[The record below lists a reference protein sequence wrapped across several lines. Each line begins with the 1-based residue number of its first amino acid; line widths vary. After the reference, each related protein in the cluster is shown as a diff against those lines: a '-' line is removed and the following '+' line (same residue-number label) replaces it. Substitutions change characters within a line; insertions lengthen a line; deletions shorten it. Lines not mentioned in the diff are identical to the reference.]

1 MATRRWRHHVLA
13 TEVSPGLAKAIEEL
27 QSSADYANCSSRD
40 GVPYWGERLETQAK
54 SLGFLLLSPTGQ
66 NVLNCKMS
74 LQANQAQELL
84 TIPFLSPYSQF
95 QRKALRAKDFQ
106 QSDSREELL
115 PRHLPLRLLSAE

>member
-13 TEVSPGLAKAIEEL
+13 TQLSQVLAQAIEEL
-27 QSSADYANCSSRD
+27 QSSADNANCFGRD
-40 GVPYWGERLETQAK
+40 GVPLGADRKTQAK
-54 SLGFLLLSPTGQ
+54 SLGLLLWSPTGQ
-66 NVLNCKMS
+66 SLLNCKMS

-84 TIPFLSPYSQF
+84 TIPIRQPYSQF

-106 QSDSREELL
+106 QSGSREELL